1 MTTVIEK
8 KSFQEAV
15 EDTDAVTVD
24 EFFDELDDNIRK
36 RFDQDI
42 ILQDG
47 SYICVDEVISI
58 NSFSISCCDYN
69 THN

>member
-42 ILQDG
+42 ILQDMAHT
-47 SYICVDEVISI
+47 SVL
-58 NSFSISCCDYN
+58 
-69 THN
+69 TR